1 MIMTPIKKQ
10 KRLNAETLLQF
21 MKAHVTEPTR
31 ESRICGM
38 LKAHNYR
45 SANFRNVVLRMRQN
59 GEYRIVANKHGYYY
73 TEDLSDILTY
83 LDCRKQTNAGTRDYL
98 SVMEDTIQSKGPLK
112 KILSFFFTNQS
123 L

>member
-1 MIMTPIKKQ
+1 MTPIKKP
-10 KRLNAETLLQF
+10 RPLTAETLLEF

-31 ESRICGM
+31 ESRIHGM

-59 GEYRIVANKHGYYY
+59 GEYRIVANRHGYYY
-73 TEDLSDILTY
+73 TEDLSDISTY

-112 KILSFFFTNQS
+112 KILSFFFINQ
-123 L
+123 

>member
-1 MIMTPIKKQ
+1 MIMTPNKKQ

-31 ESRICGM
+31 EHRICGM

-59 GEYRIVANKHGYYY
+59 GEYRIVANRYGYYY

-83 LDCRKQTNAGTRDYL
+83 LDCRKQRNAGTRDYL